1 MQKNNKKNKNRR
13 KTIKS
18 RIASNQFPSRMIN
31 RNSGPHN
38 DMTDYRH
45 RAPDFV
51 RKHMRKSNIILI
63 LIQALSFWFN
73 TMSDKHVIS
82 RWIR

>member
-1 MQKNNKKNKNRR
+1 MQKNKKNKNRI

-18 RIASNQFPSRMIN
+18 RIASKQFPSRLIN
-31 RNSGPHN
+31 RNRGPHN
-38 DMTDYRH
+38 DMTNYRH

-51 RKHMRKSNIILI
+51 RKHMRESNIISI
-63 LIQALSFWFN
+63 LIHALSFWFN